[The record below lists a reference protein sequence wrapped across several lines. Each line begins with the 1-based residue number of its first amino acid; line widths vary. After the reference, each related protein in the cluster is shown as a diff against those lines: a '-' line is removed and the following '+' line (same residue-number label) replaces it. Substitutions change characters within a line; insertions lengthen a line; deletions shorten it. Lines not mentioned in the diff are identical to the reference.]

1 MAVSILGALAQSP
14 APKDSPTTKEQPEPK
29 WSEIKIASE
38 GARPPYNYLDN
49 NELAGFEIDLGQAL
63 CQHMAIQCHFVTQDW
78 DSMIPGLLDHQYDAI
93 MAAIE
98 ISADAREKITFS
110 DPYLRMPSAFVA
122 DKKADFKDLT
132 PKGLAGKK
140 IGVVAGGA
148 HEAYV
153 QDIFSKSELRTFAT
167 FEEAILDL
175 SEDRVDLVMGD
186 KDEATNFLGSNKEGA
201 CCKIIADVPRD
212 PAYFGEGIGIGLRK
226 GDKGLKAMF
235 NKALADVK
243 ADGTFAA
250 IESKYFK
257 FPIN

>member
-1 MAVSILGALAQSP
+1 MACNAPVSLAEAP
-14 APKDSPTTKEQPEPK
+14 APKELPEPK
-29 WSEIKIASE
+29 WFEIKIASE
-38 GARPPYNYLDN
+38 GARPPYNFLEN
-49 NELAGFEIDLGQAL
+49 NELAGFEIDLGRAL
-63 CQHMAIQCHFVTQDW
+63 CQHMEIKCQFVTQDW

-93 MAAIE
+93 MAALE
-98 ISADAREKITFS
+98 ISDEAREKITFS
-110 DPYLRMPSAFVA
+110 DPYLRMPSAFVG
-122 DKKADFKDLT
+122 DKKDEFKDLT

-140 IGVVAGGA
+140 IGVVAGGT

-153 QDIFSKSELRTFAT
+153 QDIFSKSEVRTFAN
-167 FEEAILDL
+167 FEDAILDL
-175 SEDRVDLVMGD
+175 SEDRIDLVMGD
-186 KDEATNFLGSNKEGA
+186 KDEATNFLGTNKEGS

-212 PAYFGEGIGIGLRK
+212 PAYFGEGIAVGLRK
-226 GDKGLKAMF
+226 GDKELKAMF